1 MATDRTDDE
10 VIRASCTE
18 PELFALIFDRHV
30 RSVHSFLDRRVGAD
44 GADSLT
50 GETFRIAFERRTTYL
65 VDRSNSLPWLYGIAH
80 NLLRHHWRRLAREG
94 RSLRRLGPIEHSDS
108 QDDALLDRVAAQAR
122 PPVGVLQRD
131 GSSPARRGT
140 TSPTR
145 ARRLVD
151 QDQARRAP
159 PGDELRDRW
168 PELCHRRPRSRAEAG
183 AAHPQPWRAA
193 PPGPPVREAVPVVDR
208 GVRGGATSEVC
219 SGR

>member
-50 GETFRIAFERRTTYL
+50 GETFRIAFERRTTYP

-145 ARRLVD
+145 ARRL
-151 QDQARRAP
+151 
-159 PGDELRDRW
+159 G
-168 PELCHRRPRSRAEAG
+168 RSG
-183 AAHPQPWRAA
+183 
-193 PPGPPVREAVPVVDR
+193 PGPPSTPRRRVARQVARTMPPPPSIPSGSGCCSSPTLAGR
-208 GVRGGATSEVC
+208 SPRTS
-219 SGR
+219 RP